1 MQHSYSED
9 QLVEQP
15 AIALLKELG
24 WETRNCRNELA
35 EGDSSPLGRE
45 TKSEVVLTAR
55 LESALTRLNPDA
67 SDTAIHAAIEE
78 LTRSRITMSPA
89 QANWELYSLLKDGV
103 KVTVSDPD
111 DEGET
116 VEILQVID
124 WDNPEHNDFL
134 LASQVTVVGDMYTK
148 RPDAIGFINGI
159 PLVLMEFKR
168 IDENLYSAYDGNLR
182 DYKDTIPHLFWYNAL
197 IILSN
202 GSESRVGSLTA
213 KLGTLRRMETD

>member
-1 MQHSYSED
+1 MNTSYSED

-15 AIALLKELG
+15 AIALLAELG
-24 WETRNCRNELA
+24 WETRNCHNELA

-55 LESALTRLNPDA
+55 LESALIRLNPDA

-103 KVTVSDPD
+103 KITVSDPD

-124 WDNPEHNDFL
+124 WDNPENNDFL
-134 LASQVTVVGDMYTK
+134 LASQFTVVGEDIYKTT
-148 RPDAIGFINGI
+148 RRSRFCQRHPAC
-159 PLVLMEFKR
+159 
-168 IDENLYSAYDGNLR
+168 ADG
-182 DYKDTIPHLFWYNAL
+182 
-197 IILSN
+197 
-202 GSESRVGSLTA
+202 VQ
-213 KLGTLRRMETD
+213 TD

>member
-15 AIALLKELG
+15 AIALLAELG

-159 PLVLMEFKR
+159 P
-168 IDENLYSAYDGNLR
+168 ACADG
-182 DYKDTIPHLFWYNAL
+182 
-197 IILSN
+197 
-202 GSESRVGSLTA
+202 VQ
-213 KLGTLRRMETD
+213 TD